1 MNEKLKVLKVSEIFT
16 SKKYEIPIYQRNY
29 AWKLKQI
36 EDLIDDIYGA
46 NGDYFLGNLIVNQKD
61 KDVYEVIDGQQR
73 LTTLYLLQKYL
84 GMNVPNDSLYFEARE
99 KSNRTLSIIGTDEE
113 NNLLEELKS
122 EEIIDGYDNIERCF
136 NEKKINSNEVKEIFK
151 EKLNSVYLIRVQVPK
166 DIDLNHYFEIM
177 NTRGEQLELHEIA
190 KAKLLSKLSNNI
202 DKKVGAIIWDACS
215 KMDTYVQ
222 MNFDSESRK
231 ELFLSDKSENEY
243 KLDIKFNNFDEIVE
257 KIKLS
262 DDKKKDSKN
271 DNNDS
276 DDNKVDNFNANNPK
290 KLIEIL
296 KDLNIDKSDK
306 KTVVE
311 ENERFESIISFPNF
325 ILQVNKVINGSEE
338 MESMLDD
345 KNLLKNIKSN
355 WQDEEKA
362 KNFLYNLLKCR
373 VLFDKYIIKREFAK
387 NHKES
392 GKWSLQSL
400 KCYEKNKFNYVN
412 TFDDCDENNKNK
424 ILRTLQACLRIT
436 YTSPKSMH
444 WISLVLKN
452 LIENEEC
459 DILKLLEDYCNKKV
473 RESDYKNCSGFGF
486 ERIVFTYLDYILYR
500 DGYSYEGKKIIR
512 ELDDE
517 FEFQFRNSIEH
528 FYPQNPS
535 EKQVGVNFDIKSLN
549 SFGNLALIT
558 VSGNSKFSNLLPAG
572 KVKSYPSIIKQSLK
586 LRIMEFMINS
596 NGNVWSKEI
605 LEKHKEE
612 MFKILG

>member
-84 GMNVPNDSLYFEARE
+84 GMNVPNDSLYFEARD

-122 EEIIDGYDNIERCF
+122 EEIIDGYNNIERCF
-136 NEKKINSNEVKEIFK
+136 NENKINSNEVKKIFR

-190 KAKLLSKLSNNI
+190 KAKLLGVLKNDM

-222 MNFDSESRK
+222 MNFDLKSRK
-231 ELFLSDKSENEY
+231 ELFLSGKSNNEY
-243 KLDIKFNNFDEIVE
+243 KLDIKFDNFDEIVE
-257 KIKLS
+257 KIKPS
-262 DDKKKDSKN
+262 DDNKKDSKN

-276 DDNKVDNFNANNPK
+276 DNNNNKNNTNANNPK

-296 KDLNIDKSDK
+296 KELNINKSDK
-306 KTVVE
+306 KTIVE

-325 ILQVNKVINGSEE
+325 ILHVNKVINESEE

-345 KNLLKNIKSN
+345 KNLLKNIQSN
-355 WQDEEKA
+355 WEDEEKA

-392 GKWSLQSL
+392 GRWSLQSL
-400 KCYEKNKFNYVN
+400 KCYEENKFNYVS
-412 TFDDCDENNKNK
+412 TFNDSDKNK

-436 YTSPKSMH
+436 YTSPKTMH

-452 LIENEEC
+452 LIDNEEC
-459 DILKLLEDYCNKKV
+459 DILKLLEDYCDEKIKK
-473 RESDYKNCSGFGF
+473 SNYIGCKGGFEF

-500 DGYSYEGKKIIR
+500 DGYSYEDKEIIKK
-512 ELDDE
+512 LDDD

-535 EKQVGVNFDIKSLN
+535 EKQEGVNFDVDSLN

-586 LRIMEFMINS
+586 LRIMEFMINN
-596 NGNVWSKEI
+596 NGNMWS
-605 LEKHKEE
+605 EKIVEQHKEE